1 MMAKDPKEDAD
12 FCHRGSMD
20 FADKINGEAE
30 DSVTTT
36 TLPVEAS
43 FASAAVAAPLTEDD
57 DSSGAPA
64 LVASSLAVLGVAIMA
79 AIF

>member
-1 MMAKDPKEDAD
+1 MMAKDPKEDAV

-30 DSVTTT
+30 DSVTI

-43 FASAAVAAPLTEDD
+43 FAGAAVAAPLIEDD
-57 DSSGAPA
+57 GSSGAPA